1 MVLTENLKKILLAG
15 IGTIATTAEKS
26 KEILDDMVKKG
37 ELTVEQGKILNSE
50 LSQNIK
56 DTIKNRSIKIPKS
69 AEGFKDLIRSL
80 TPDQL
85 KELKRSIEKA
95 DAEVEADVE
104 AKVDEVVSEV
114 EETVS
119 EIVEDE
125 EA

>member
-56 DTIKNRSIKIPKS
+56 DTIRNRSIKIPKS
-69 AEGFKDLIRSL
+69 AEGFKDLIQIGRASCR
-80 TPDQL
+80 
-85 KELKRSIEKA
+85 ER
-95 DAEVEADVE
+95 V
-104 AKVDEVVSEV
+104 
-114 EETVS
+114 
-119 EIVEDE
+119 
-125 EA
+125 

>member
-1 MVLTENLKKILLAG
+1 MVLTDNLKKILLAG

-56 DTIKNRSIKIPKS
+56 ETIRNRNIKFPKS
-69 AEGFKDLIRSL
+69 ADDFKDLIRSL
-80 TPDQL
+80 SPDQL

-95 DAEVEADVE
+95 DAEAEVEAAAEEVVSDVE
-104 AKVDEVVSEV
+104 A
-114 EETVS
+114 TVS